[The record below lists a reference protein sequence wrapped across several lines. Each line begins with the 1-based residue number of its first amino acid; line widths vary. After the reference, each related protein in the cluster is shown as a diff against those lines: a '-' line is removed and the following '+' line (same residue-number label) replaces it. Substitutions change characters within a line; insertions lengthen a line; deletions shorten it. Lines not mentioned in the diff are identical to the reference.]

1 MQVPTAMSIAEWLRA
16 DRIGAGAAIVA
27 VLLAVIALIYAAI
40 QVRIGREQ
48 REDTR
53 QAAFTQVLLQIDALL
68 VSHRDVHAKL
78 RPKGPWHKSE
88 KRPKSYEEWAETEQY
103 MGVFE
108 RIHAAIENRQVELKR
123 VEELYGYRV
132 SNIWANPCIRKKKL
146 EEQKDGWKSFIELTR
161 WLEWQRSM
169 NGNPTVRYPGR
180 ENISEELVPPPVLNR
195 SSNSQ
200 RTQPR

>member
-1 MQVPTAMSIAEWLRA
+1 MPTAMSSAEWLRA
-16 DRIGAGAAIVA
+16 DRISAVAAIVA
-27 VLLAVIALIYAAI
+27 VLLAVIALIYAAK
-40 QVRIGREQ
+40 QVRIGSKQ

-53 QAAFTQVLLQIDALL
+53 QAAFTQILLQIDALL

-78 RPKGPWHKSE
+78 RPGGPWHGSE
-88 KRPKSYEEWAETEQY
+88 KYPKSYEEWAETEQY

-132 SNIWANPCIRKKKL
+132 SNIWANPRIRKEKL
-146 EEQKDGWKSFIELTR
+146 EERKGGWKGFIELTG

-169 NGNPTVRYPGR
+169 NGNQTVRYPGR
-180 ENISEELVPPPVLNR
+180 ENVSEELMPPLVLNR

>member
-1 MQVPTAMSIAEWLRA
+1 MSSAEWLRA
-16 DRIGAGAAIVA
+16 DRISAGAAIVA

-40 QVRIGREQ
+40 QVRIGRKQ

-78 RPKGPWHKSE
+78 RPKGPWYESKEHPE
-88 KRPKSYEEWAETEQY
+88 NYEEWAETEQY

-108 RIHAAIENRQVELKR
+108 RIHAAIENGQVELKR

-132 SNIWANPCIRKKKL
+132 SNIWANPRIRKEKL
-146 EEQKDGWKSFIELTR
+146 EEHRAGWKSFIELTE

-169 NGNPTVRYPGR
+169 NGDETVRYPGR
-180 ENISEELVPPPVLNR
+180 ENVSEELMPPPVLSR

-200 RTQPR
+200 RTQFQRN